1 MLELEK
7 AYSERHNL
15 KAPGSFTACCTLQI
29 LAESDG
35 SGRTLLHLCVA
46 AKSSRGGWTVT
57 CGMCKAKITQD
68 LQEIN
73 QDQLG
78 GGFKYFLFHPYLG
91 KWSYLTNIFQ
101 MVRNHQVVNVWL
113 CPFRG
118 AGFKDIKVISI
129 LNGRFNQQL
138 GFRQVMSS
146 DAIDVS
152 VDFLYKIRSG
162 YKITALA
169 VAAFSKAAIKMHM
182 FGSNKF
188 LWTHFGG
195 LSPLGWNS
203 MWFLDWKLP
212 KVWGHLVYL
221 EKYPQGIRQNHGT
234 SFFHKGILSVQADT
248 I

>member
-91 KWSYLTNIFQ
+91 K
-101 MVRNHQVVNVWL
+101 
-113 CPFRG
+113 
-118 AGFKDIKVISI
+118 
-129 LNGRFNQQL
+129 
-138 GFRQVMSS
+138 
-146 DAIDVS
+146 
-152 VDFLYKIRSG
+152 
-162 YKITALA
+162 
-169 VAAFSKAAIKMHM
+169 
-182 FGSNKF
+182 
-188 LWTHFGG
+188 
-195 LSPLGWNS
+195 
-203 MWFLDWKLP
+203 
-212 KVWGHLVYL
+212 
-221 EKYPQGIRQNHGT
+221 
-234 SFFHKGILSVQADT
+234 
-248 I
+248 